1 MICQGHGL
9 WVRQPSQ
16 PHFRLCSSL
25 SICRP
30 GGQEEAPLQEPLER
44 FQTPVLVVEI
54 PDWLVLHALLHTL
67 VVVQVATFLLVLP
80 LWPSAMSFHL
90 WLEQLPLL
98 VVEQLP
104 PLVLG

>member
-1 MICQGHGL
+1 MERPAL
-9 WVRQPSQ
+9 QP
-16 PHFRLCSSL
+16 PFRLCSSP
-25 SICRP
+25 SICQP
-30 GGQEEAPLQEPLER
+30 CGSEEVPLIALQQR
-44 FQTPVLVVEI
+44 SQTRVLVVEI